1 MVVPLV
7 RTLSQTSA
15 VEPSVVVPLT
25 RLAGRN
31 RSSGSAR
38 PPPVP
43 EASDSSEEALP
54 LLRPAAI
61 PLVNQRATPLFT
73 FEPDQPSRD
82 WIKVL
87 ALVLAVVASPL
98 ACGSDAVFPLGR
110 FRAQRLGAEQT
121 RVIPERRRQ
130 AQMGHLHPGRR

>member
-15 VEPSVVVPLT
+15 VEPSVVVPLI

-31 RSSGSAR
+31 RSSSSA
-38 PPPVP
+38 PPPAP

-73 FEPDQPSRD
+73 FEADQPSRD

-87 ALVLAVVASPL
+87 ALVLAVVAL
-98 ACGSDAVFPLGR
+98 AAGLW
-110 FRAQRLGAEQT
+110 LGA
-121 RVIPERRRQ
+121 RYFR
-130 AQMGHLHPGRR
+130 